1 MAGIIETL
9 QRMALMLILVP
20 VVLAGLTLV
29 LEGETVVGGGLLGIA
44 VIIYLVSEYVKTPT
58 DVGTDAAEQ
67 AASRVVKAPDD
78 DE

>member
-1 MAGIIETL
+1 MAGIIETV

-20 VVLAGLTLV
+20 VVLAGLSLA
-29 LEGETVVGGGLLGIA
+29 LGGETVVGVGLLAIA

-58 DVGTDAAEQ
+58 DVGTEAAEQ

-78 DE
+78 EE